1 VLTPR
6 SSRGGQPNIVDDPMT
21 CVSKTK
27 KAVGAAVGEKASCHS
42 DYVDPDTA
50 QAVHAEKV
58 GAKLVQVNLAPA
70 FNIATD
76 DRVV

>member
-1 VLTPR
+1 
-6 SSRGGQPNIVDDPMT
+6 M
-21 CVSKTK
+21 
-27 KAVGAAVGEKASCHS
+27 GEKASCHS
-42 DYVDPDTA
+42 DYVDPDAA

-70 FNIATD
+70 FNIASD